1 MPQEFIVPLLKVQ
14 QLKGK
19 SAEKTKIKTVPVHVL
34 GSQPKITTNRHRF
47 QLIQTESV
55 SDRVKAVTLQVAIY
69 EGDSIISSIETVTFD
84 SQSTDMN
91 DRSQWVSL
99 SLQGKIYNNK
109 NQYHLILRNAET
121 GVEEQRIEVTID
133 LAFSNDF

>member
-1 MPQEFIVPLLKVQ
+1 
-14 QLKGK
+14 
-19 SAEKTKIKTVPVHVL
+19 
-34 GSQPKITTNRHRF
+34 
-47 QLIQTESV
+47 
-55 SDRVKAVTLQVAIY
+55 VTLQVAIY